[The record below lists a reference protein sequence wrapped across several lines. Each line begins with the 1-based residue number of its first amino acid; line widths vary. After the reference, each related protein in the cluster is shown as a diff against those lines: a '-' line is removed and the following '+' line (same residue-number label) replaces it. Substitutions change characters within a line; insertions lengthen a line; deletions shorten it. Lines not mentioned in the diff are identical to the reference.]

1 MDDEITFAAR
11 PDRNH
16 LEKKF
21 VLPHIEN
28 GYVFSDNIANK
39 SDTHWKS
46 RASRFNR
53 QIKCGADF
61 VAKVQLGHKRPERC
75 VCGKMQAE
83 CYRPACLLA
92 LCKRNAHKKKEER
105 LEALWLNFNIVDDA
119 DLSLTEQI
127 KLVAVDEGESVLPA
141 VRRTQFEKLKEEK
154 TVDRRFNA
162 MQDRWLCGVCHALN
176 LAEMIQCSNCGRGKG
191 EELETDQEAYLKSL
205 REKFVKRGK
214 NDLTL
219 EEKLEEKE
227 VNRQKR
233 RSERMKQ
240 RRQEF
245 LAEQRRLEAE
255 ADAESYDE
263 EAENNRIGS
272 ESDDSD
278 EEDMVWHVGVEMTK
292 REMREHLAQ
301 SKTEGVKIVQKS
313 KLTELVD
320 TINPV
325 KYAKAGIYTF
335 MRDELDRKTSIGK
348 RIAYIFGT
356 DYTDNI
362 QETDKRKLLDGI
374 VEWRPNLWDQDVV
387 VGKKKMKKKK
397 KPSSSE

>member
-1 MDDEITFAAR
+1 
-11 PDRNH
+11 
-16 LEKKF
+16 
-21 VLPHIEN
+21 
-28 GYVFSDNIANK
+28 
-39 SDTHWKS
+39 
-46 RASRFNR
+46 
-53 QIKCGADF
+53 
-61 VAKVQLGHKRPERC
+61 
-75 VCGKMQAE
+75 
-83 CYRPACLLA
+83 
-92 LCKRNAHKKKEER
+92 
-105 LEALWLNFNIVDDA
+105 
-119 DLSLTEQI
+119 
-127 KLVAVDEGESVLPA
+127 
-141 VRRTQFEKLKEEK
+141 
-154 TVDRRFNA
+154 
-162 MQDRWLCGVCHALN
+162 
-176 LAEMIQCSNCGRGKG
+176 
-191 EELETDQEAYLKSL
+191 
-205 REKFVKRGK
+205 
-214 NDLTL
+214 
-219 EEKLEEKE
+219 
-227 VNRQKR
+227 
-233 RSERMKQ
+233 MKQ

-374 VEWRPNLWDQDVV
+374 VEWRPNLWDEDVV